1 MTVRLFI
8 QFSSNEQAGNVVNLK
23 NCELGKAMGF
33 LMTNFENVDQT
44 EMMKYY
50 QLVIQLAQLTV
61 ELVEAGKCPPSVL
74 NETFAMLHRLKDKRL
89 TEDVWL
95 RYVVIGF
102 KVIANFR
109 PSLLDSFVKVS
120 SL

>member
-44 EMMKYY
+44 QMDESCFFSSLHLKN
-50 QLVIQLAQLTV
+50 
-61 ELVEAGKCPPSVL
+61 PSPTIITSNQPL
-74 NETFAMLHRLKDKRL
+74 KFASQIAMLK
-89 TEDVWL
+89 
-95 RYVVIGF
+95 
-102 KVIANFR
+102 
-109 PSLLDSFVKVS
+109 
-120 SL
+120 